1 MTLTSYSGDLSR
13 FYVSGA
19 AEATAGISTTLNKSW
34 RIKGCSLQLKE
45 VASVD
50 DVVSG
55 YAEPATIT
63 RERLQAEG
71 DIDAFLQPDLMAWML
86 KILFGTSD
94 SSALV
99 SPSTTVYE
107 HIWYGIPVTPNYFSL
122 MKQLASISTYTE
134 TYAGNAIKSFTVKSG
149 KGKVTLSIKLVG
161 LGVLTKGTSAPAT
174 SVTVETFM
182 TGAKTNVLVAGSQLT
197 AGKALVDWSV
207 TVDTGYELTD
217 AAGSTDGTGVRVD
230 QGGLPKYT
238 ASLTIP
244 EVDRSNL
251 DAFTAETIQS
261 YEFTCDGAAADTP
274 NSLNYLVGLKLMKA
288 RQVGAFASEIGK
300 HGLYTVGLKLEGLVD
315 TAEGYAFSAR
325 VRDLSAT
332 H

>member
-13 FYVSGA
+13 FYVSTA
-19 AEATAGISTTLNKSW
+19 AESTAGISTTLNKSW
-34 RIKGCSLQLKE
+34 RVRGCSVQLKE
-45 VASVD
+45 TATVD
-50 DVVSG
+50 DIVSG
-55 YAEPATIT
+55 YAEPTTIT
-63 RERLQAEG
+63 REKLQAGG
-71 DIDAFLQPDLMAWML
+71 DITAYLQPDIMSWML
-86 KILFGTSD
+86 KILYGTSD

-99 SPSTTVYE
+99 APSSTVYE
-107 HIWYGIPVTPNYFSL
+107 HIWYGIPITPNYFSL

-134 TYAGNAIKSFTVKSG
+134 TYAGNVIKSFTVKSG
-149 KGKVTLSIKLVG
+149 KGKVELTINVIG
-161 LGVLTKGTSAPAT
+161 LGVLTKGTAAPGTA
-174 SVTVETFM
+174 VTVETFM

-207 TVDTGYELTD
+207 TVDTGYDLTD

-230 QGGLPKYT
+230 QTGLPKYT
-238 ASLTIP
+238 ATVTIP

-261 YEFTCDGAAADTP
+261 YEFTCDGAVADGS

-288 RQVGAFASEIGK
+288 RQTGAFASEIGK

-325 VRDLSAT
+325 VRDLTAV